1 MNYYPTTTAQK
12 AKGTNKQ
19 SSLLTLTVSQ
29 EKRSW
34 LIKSKKKKYKVKQKT
49 IKKKGIKKLIKM
61 IIEAMIAMISWHYN
75 TMKKRNIANQ
85 NIEKWKKTNSKA
97 IKRSVN

>member
-1 MNYYPTTTAQK
+1 
-12 AKGTNKQ
+12 
-19 SSLLTLTVSQ
+19 
-29 EKRSW
+29 
-34 LIKSKKKKYKVKQKT
+34 
-49 IKKKGIKKLIKM
+49 M

-85 NIEKWKKTNSKA
+85 NIEKWKKTSSTA